1 MTNTRIFDEVIEM
14 IAKDKDYHKDKARL
28 ELADKYREWR
38 CKVNDQDKL
47 HSLMRRAYAHHKEW
61 SGFMRQMSYYL
72 IDYKNR
78 QHLPQYKKQED
89 D

>member
-1 MTNTRIFDEVIEM
+1 MIEIKNITVDNDGFIRISTKSKTYLVKPDIVVH
-14 IAKDKDYHKDKARL
+14 DDS
-28 ELADKYREWR
+28 
-38 CKVNDQDKL
+38 DQDKL